1 MAEYD
6 YPAQAA
12 ASLWQSGNPTPRD
25 PKALQAGQP
34 ISLPA
39 GMHWAWG
46 SAGPA
51 GRRDRLLWARGW
63 EKPCRGS

>member
-39 GMHWAWG
+39 GMRWAWG

-51 GRRDRLLWARGW
+51 GR
-63 EKPCRGS
+63 